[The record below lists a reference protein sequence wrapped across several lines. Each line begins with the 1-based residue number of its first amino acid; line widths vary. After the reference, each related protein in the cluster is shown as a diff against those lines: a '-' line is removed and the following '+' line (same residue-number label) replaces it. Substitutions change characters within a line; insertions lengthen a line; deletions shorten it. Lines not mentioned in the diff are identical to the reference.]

1 MNDALTN
8 DPSTNVEPIPPPP
21 EPSRRPALIAGAI
34 AVVVVAGGW
43 YGYSHGWFGGR
54 TKTAAVASA
63 NGKSAVTN
71 VPGAGLRVLAEVNGK
86 NITAEEIAPLV
97 GQGID
102 RAVAVDRYVT
112 RLLAADAAN
121 EMYPEESK
129 VARAAA
135 EREVLSQLFLSKWT
149 SELRQATTDADIDK
163 FYKENVRDADYA
175 NYRLAYYLT
184 GDENDAAMM
193 ARNIAANDREAINK
207 FQPVSKQGD
216 GFVPL
221 GQVPYGL
228 GQLVASAKTGDFIG
242 PFRVRDGLLILQ
254 IQDTRAGKKPPLT
267 QVKDEIRNLIVSRQ
281 LNEELLARREKASIK
296 LKL

>member
-1 MNDALTN
+1 MNDELN
-8 DPSTNVEPIPPPP
+8 PQ
-21 EPSRRPALIAGAI
+21 PSRRPAIIAGAI
-34 AVVVVAGGW
+34 AVLVIGGGW
-43 YGYSHGWFGGR
+43 YAWSHGWFGAR
-54 TKTAAVASA
+54 AKPASTAAA
-63 NGKSAVTN
+63 GKPSTAN
-71 VPGAGLRVLAEVNGK
+71 VPPAGLRVLAEVNGK

-135 EREVLSQLFLSKWT
+135 EREVLSQLFLSRRT
-149 SELRQATTDADIDK
+149 AELRQATTDADIDK

-184 GDENDAAMM
+184 GDENDAATM
-193 ARNIAANDREAINK
+193 ARNIAGNDREAIGK
-207 FQPVSKQGD
+207 FQAVNKQGD

-281 LNEELLARREKASIK
+281 LNDELLARREKASIK